1 LDFIFFNM
9 AEKTPTAA
17 EGQHAE
23 NPLGHPETN
32 EEVAGWV
39 NLTVEARNATEKEH
53 QLTWIKAVKLYPKA
67 CFWSAVVS
75 LVVIMDGYDTALIGS
90 LFGFPAFQKRF
101 GSEVN
106 NTGKY
111 QVSAKW
117 QDALGLA
124 SPLGNVVG
132 IFINGVM
139 TERFGHKKTLLGAII
154 WLTGCILI
162 AFFAPNVQV
171 LFVGE
176 LLCGL
181 SWGVFTTM
189 APAFASEVTPLVL
202 RGYLETFVV
211 LCWGIGQLISYG
223 VLDGLIESGAS
234 LTNYA
239 WRIPFAVQW
248 VWPVIIIPLVIFCPE
263 SPWWFVRKGRIADA
277 EKSINRLSTRD
288 DPNAARDAVALMVET
303 TELER
308 SMTEGA
314 SYIDCLRRDNLWRTE
329 IGCVAWLSQVLVGF
343 ALSSYATYFYEQA
356 GLSAKNSYKMTVGQ
370 GGLHFACTLVSVFIT
385 GHVGRRKIFIY
396 GCAAMGTIM
405 CIIGFIALAKES
417 TATGWASSVMYLT
430 WFSIYE
436 LTIGPVAFII
446 VGETSSTRLRSKSI
460 ALGRNAYNV
469 FSIISFTCAPYVL
482 NPTEGNWKG
491 KSGFLAGGLCFVCM
505 VWAIFRLP
513 ECKDR
518 TYEELDIMFARK
530 LKAWEFQSYVIDHQI
545 DIERKMNVEHHE

>member
-9 AEKTPTAA
+9 AEKTPTTAK
-17 EGQHAE
+17 GQHAE

-39 NLTVEARNATEKEH
+39 SLTVEARNATEKEH

-101 GSEVN
+101 GSEVK

-154 WLTGCILI
+154 WLTGCIFI

-234 LTNYA
+234 
-239 WRIPFAVQW
+239 
-248 VWPVIIIPLVIFCPE
+248 
-263 SPWWFVRKGRIADA
+263 
-277 EKSINRLSTRD
+277 
-288 DPNAARDAVALMVET
+288 
-303 TELER
+303 
-308 SMTEGA
+308 
-314 SYIDCLRRDNLWRTE
+314 
-329 IGCVAWLSQVLVGF
+329 
-343 ALSSYATYFYEQA
+343 
-356 GLSAKNSYKMTVGQ
+356 
-370 GGLHFACTLVSVFIT
+370 
-385 GHVGRRKIFIY
+385 
-396 GCAAMGTIM
+396 
-405 CIIGFIALAKES
+405 
-417 TATGWASSVMYLT
+417 
-430 WFSIYE
+430 
-436 LTIGPVAFII
+436 
-446 VGETSSTRLRSKSI
+446 
-460 ALGRNAYNV
+460 
-469 FSIISFTCAPYVL
+469 
-482 NPTEGNWKG
+482 
-491 KSGFLAGGLCFVCM
+491 
-505 VWAIFRLP
+505 
-513 ECKDR
+513 
-518 TYEELDIMFARK
+518 
-530 LKAWEFQSYVIDHQI
+530 
-545 DIERKMNVEHHE
+545 